1 MFVYYCNTNCIE
13 NITGGDQK
21 TASRIKGCQR
31 IRSNAERGKD
41 KLKGFVPVIE
51 DWHAK
56 MCLMEVCCTIL
67 HNS

>member
-1 MFVYYCNTNCIE
+1 MLCI
-13 NITGGDQK
+13 GGDQK

-41 KLKGFVPVIE
+41 QLKGFVPVIE

-56 MCLMEVCCTIL
+56 MCLLEVSYVLYYNNYDTTECKKGGI
-67 HNS
+67 